1 MHNDGDNP
9 AIEEF
14 ENKALAEVDEKKRQF
29 VNTRE
34 TVIDVLIEMDRQHN
48 LKCAKKLK
56 KRAVDSRSLNELR
69 FIMDGLLVLAG
80 YTVRSVE

>member
-1 MHNDGDNP
+1 MYNDGENP

-14 ENKALAEVDEKKRQF
+14 EAGAMAEVDERKR
-29 VNTRE
+29 
-34 TVIDVLIEMDRQHN
+34 HG

-56 KRAVDSRSLNELR
+56 KRAVDSRSVGELR